1 MFSAH
6 LVHILDNWGSFFE
19 PKMHETISRFIFE
32 YCGGVMVVVCLG
44 ISVNNIRQSAGA
56 FRARRAK
63 LLMIFF
69 ALLSSIEF
77 DFYAEDCV

>member
-1 MFSAH
+1 MC
-6 LVHILDNWGSFFE
+6 ILPGIHDDIGKPNE
-19 PKMHETISRFIFE
+19 ISQKD
-32 YCGGVMVVVCLG
+32 LG